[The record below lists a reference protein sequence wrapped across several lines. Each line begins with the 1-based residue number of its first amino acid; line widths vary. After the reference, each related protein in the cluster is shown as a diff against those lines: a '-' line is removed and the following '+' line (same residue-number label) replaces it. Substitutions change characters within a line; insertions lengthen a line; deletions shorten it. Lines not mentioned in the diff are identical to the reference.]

1 MSFRIHNTIQ
11 NDSIKDKIEE
21 APYVALEGASKISFQ
36 GVRLKLH
43 KKSDGPLGSVLE
55 STPEDT

>member
-21 APYVALEGASKISFQ
+21 APYVGLEGASKISFQ
-36 GVRLKLH
+36 GPLKTSQ
-43 KKSDGPLGSVLE
+43 KVDGPLGSALE

>member
-21 APYVALEGASKISFQ
+21 APYVGLEGASKISF
-36 GVRLKLH
+36 
-43 KKSDGPLGSVLE
+43 
-55 STPEDT
+55 